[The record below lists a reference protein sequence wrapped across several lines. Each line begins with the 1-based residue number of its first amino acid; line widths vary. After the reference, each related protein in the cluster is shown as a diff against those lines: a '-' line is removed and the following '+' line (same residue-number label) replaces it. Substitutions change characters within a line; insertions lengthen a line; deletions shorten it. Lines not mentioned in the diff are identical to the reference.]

1 MLPAALL
8 TLAAWQWS
16 APLEVR
22 LTLQGFVVTQ
32 GVARV
37 TAECHQRSHVEII
50 PVALPIDRDAR
61 IQAVVRLELHS
72 CGKQSQGVVIN
83 VGGRFTPMSSPK
95 VLPITPNAGDETGR
109 GTELCF
115 LPKCILFSF

>member
-1 MLPAALL
+1 MNTTADLPTAALPLQFSVCHLLQMLPAALL

-83 VGGRFTPMSSPK
+83 VGEGS
-95 VLPITPNAGDETGR
+95 L
-109 GTELCF
+109 L
-115 LPKCILFSF
+115 